1 MTPILLLPIIAF
13 FVSLL
18 FQFILIKYFN
28 KKAICIDCAE
38 ADKPQRFHQVSTPRA
53 GGLGIFIAFAVGVL
67 FSSFNSSLTFTRL
80 LLATHSVS
88 LILASFP
95 AFFAGFYEDMNT
107 NINPR
112 LRIFIIS
119 IGAVSAIVL
128 MNSIIYDIGFFGL
141 PIWLAVPFTIFAV
154 SGVTNAINI
163 IDGFNGLAS
172 GVSMI
177 AFLSF
182 ASAAYIYGD
191 GLVLSVSVILI
202 AAIAGFFLLNFP
214 RGKIFLGDGGAYFIG
229 FMLAEMS
236 ILLVNR
242 NPEISPWFP
251 VAVLAYPIFET
262 FFSIYRRKF
271 ARGLPAFSAD
281 AIHLHTL
288 IFRRI
293 TRSNPKTS
301 VYVWVLVVSLNLI
314 AFPFRSNTPIL
325 VLICILFSIFYMFIY
340 RRIVKFKIQ
349 GRG

>member
-1 MTPILLLPIIAF
+1 MHQIFQQTLVPF
-13 FVSLL
+13 FISLVI
-18 FQFILIKYFN
+18 QFIVIKTF
-28 KKAICIDCAE
+28 KKKEFCIDCEE
-38 ADKPQRFHQVSTPRA
+38 ADKPQRFHFVPTPRA
-53 GGLGIFIAFAVGVL
+53 GGLGIFIAFTIGVL
-67 FSSFNSSLTFTRL
+67 ISSINSSIV
-80 LLATHSVS
+80 THNST
-88 LILASFP
+88 LILSSFP
-95 AFFAGFYEDMNT
+95 AFFAGFYEDMKT

>member
-1 MTPILLLPIIAF
+1 MHQIFLQTILPF
-13 FVSLL
+13 FVSLAI
-18 FQFILIKYFN
+18 QFIVIKTF
-28 KKAICIDCAE
+28 KKKEFCIDCEE
-38 ADKPQRFHQVSTPRA
+38 ADKPQRFHFVPTPRA
-53 GGLGIFIAFAVGVL
+53 GGLGIFIAFTSGIL
-67 FSSFNSSLTFTRL
+67 IYSFNSSLTPPRL
-80 LLATHSVS
+80 LLVTHSLS
-88 LILASFP
+88 LIMSSFP
-95 AFFAGFYEDMNT
+95 AFFAGFYEDMKA

-112 LRIFIIS
+112 LRLFIIS

-128 MNSIIYDIGFFGL
+128 MNSVIYDIGFLGL
-141 PIWLAVPFTIFAV
+141 PIWLAVPFSIFAMV
-154 SGVTNAINI
+154 GITNAINI

-172 GVSMI
+172 GVSMV

-182 ASAAYIYGD
+182 ALVSYLCGD
-191 GLVLSVSVILI
+191 YFILTLTLTLTFSI
-202 AAIAGFFLLNFP
+202 LGFFILNFP
-214 RGKIFLGDGGAYFIG
+214 VGKIFLGDGGAYFIG
-229 FMLAEMS
+229 FMLAEIS

-325 VLICILFSIFYMFIY
+325 VLICVLFSACYMFIY
-340 RRIVKFKIQ
+340 RRIVRFKIN
-349 GRG
+349 G

>member
-1 MTPILLLPIIAF
+1 MHQIFLQTILPF
-13 FVSLL
+13 FVS
-18 FQFILIKYFN
+18 FLIQLIVIRTFK
-28 KKAICIDCAE
+28 KKAFCIDCEE
-38 ADKPQRFHQVSTPRA
+38 ADKPQRFHFVPTPRA
-53 GGLGIFIAFAVGVL
+53 GGLGIFIAFTVGV
-67 FSSFNSSLTFTRL
+67 FIYSFNSSPI
-80 LLATHSVS
+80 THNLS
-88 LILASFP
+88 LILSSFP
-95 AFFAGFYEDMNT
+95 AFFAGFYEDMKT

-112 LRIFIIS
+112 LRLFIIS
-119 IGAVSAIVL
+119 IGAVTAIVL
-128 MNSIIYDIGFFGL
+128 VNSIIYDTGLFGL
-141 PIWLAVPFTIFAV
+141 PIWLAIPFTIFAIVGV
-154 SGVTNAINI
+154 SNSINI

-177 AFLSF
+177 ALLSF
-182 ASAAYIYGD
+182 AFVSYICGD
-191 GLVLSVSVILI
+191 YFILTLTLTLTFSI
-202 AAIAGFFLLNFP
+202 LGFFLLNFP
-214 RGKIFLGDGGAYFIG
+214 GGKIFLGDGGAYFIG

-271 ARGLPAFSAD
+271 TRGLPAFSAD

-301 VYVWVLVVSLNLI
+301 VYVWVLVVSLNLM

-325 VLICILFSIFYMFIY
+325 ILICILFSSCYMFIY
-340 RRIVKFKIQ
+340 RRIVRFKIN
-349 GRG
+349 G

>member
-1 MTPILLLPIIAF
+1 M
-13 FVSLL
+13 
-18 FQFILIKYFN
+18 ILIQAILPFTISLVIQYIVIRIFS
-28 KKAICIDCAE
+28 KKEICIDCGE
-38 ADKPQRFHQVSTPRA
+38 ADKPQRFHFVPTPRA
-53 GGLGIFIAFAVGVL
+53 GGLGIFAALVICVL
-67 FSSFNSSLTFTRL
+67 LPSIIISDQW
-80 LLATHSVS
+80 S

-95 AFFAGFYEDMNT
+95 AFFAGFYEDIKT

-112 LRIFIIS
+112 LRLFIIS
-119 IGAVSAIVL
+119 IGAVSSIVFL
-128 MNSIIYDIGFFGL
+128 NSIIYDIGFLGL
-141 PIWLAVPFTIFAV
+141 PIWLAVPFSIFAMV
-154 SGVTNAINI
+154 GVTNAINI

-182 ASAAYIYGD
+182 ASAAYIYED

-202 AAIAGFFLLNFP
+202 AAIAGFFILNFP

-325 VLICILFSIFYMFIY
+325 VLICVLFSTCYMYIY
-340 RRIVKFKIQ
+340 RRIVRFKIN
-349 GRG
+349 G